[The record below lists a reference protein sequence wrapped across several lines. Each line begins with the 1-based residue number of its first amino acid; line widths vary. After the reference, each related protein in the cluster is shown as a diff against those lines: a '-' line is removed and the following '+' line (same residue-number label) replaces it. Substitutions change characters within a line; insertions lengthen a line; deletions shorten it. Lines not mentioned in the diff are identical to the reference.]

1 MTEKAIALQLADAI
15 WPWPGISI
23 LADGQAKTLSLA
35 AAELRRLHEVEQEH
49 IEDQSVI
56 AVWRGRTL
64 RAEQQRDEL
73 LAALRTA
80 ADHLEGMPDPEDVA
94 ACVAKAR
101 AAIAKAEGKS

>member
-1 MTEKAIALQLADAI
+1 MDEMSDQQPEALLLADK
-15 WPWPGISI
+15 
-23 LADGQAKTLSLA
+23 ADKAGAHPI
-35 AAELRRLHEVEQEH
+35 AAELRRLYWDEHRVRKHRDMLAAEVTKLH
-49 IEDQSVI
+49 
-56 AVWRGRTL
+56 
-64 RAEQQRDEL
+64 AEVAEL